1 MQVAKSVEG
10 WLIFFY
16 SQFYSQIWLNH
27 LLDDSIQP
35 RHKIE
40 KKNINHKTKI
50 MMY

>member
-10 WLIFFY
+10 WINFFY
-16 SQFYSQIWLNH
+16 FQFYSQIWLNR

-35 RHKIE
+35 HHKIE
-40 KKNINHKTKI
+40 KKNTDHKTKI